1 MKQRKRFRKMMK
13 LLTEKVLTSE
23 ADIFFGY
30 QAHVE
35 NFNISV
41 HLKKWSDN
49 KSSDF
54 EEYIYFDHLFSLKKY
69 NHIMNFLKE
78 L

>member
-1 MKQRKRFRKMMK
+1 MKQKIRFRKMMK

-23 ADIFFGY
+23 ADIFICY
-30 QAHVE
+30 HNHVE
-35 NFNISV
+35 NIHISV
-41 HLKKWSDN
+41 HLEKWKVGKKP
-49 KSSDF
+49 DF
-54 EEYIYFDHLFSLKKY
+54 DEDIYFSNLFSLKKY